1 MPAVD
6 AGRRGENV
14 TGNRILPAAAFG
26 RVFRNFTGGWIFA
39 ALILAGGAG
48 VRAQTD
54 QDLVD
59 MIETG
64 RISEARERLGRLERE
79 KKSPEQVLFLKG
91 MLTADGDS
99 AAHIY
104 ERFLMLYPKSRFGD
118 EACMRLAQHKY
129 AQGLYQAALRALRHL
144 TQRYPDSPVS
154 DKCLYTAGMCY
165 LNLNLPDSAA
175 VFFRNAVARWPD
187 SEAGRSARDRL
198 AAIGAS
204 TMAPPAAAPA
214 GAGADSAARAAVDET
229 AAPRYA
235 VQVGAFANQTNALM
249 RKSFFA
255 SAGYQVT
262 LRMKKRD
269 DKTLYLVWIGTY
281 ATMDEARQTGEK
293 LKSKYGLSYQLV
305 TE

>member
-1 MPAVD
+1 MPEMPAVD

-14 TGNRILPAAAFG
+14 TGKHTRTAGAFG
-26 RVFRNFTGGWIFA
+26 RIIRGFTSGWIFA
-39 ALILAGGAG
+39 ALILAAGAG

-64 RISEARERLGRLERE
+64 RISEARERLGRLEQDRR
-79 KKSPEQVLFLKG
+79 SPEQVLFLKG
-91 MLTADGDS
+91 LLTADGDS

-144 TQRYPDSPVS
+144 MQRYPDSPVF
-154 DKCLYTAGMCY
+154 DKCLYMAGMCHQ
-165 LNLNLPDSAA
+165 NLNHPDSAA

-198 AAIGAS
+198 AVMGA
-204 TMAPPAAAPA
+204 AAAPTA
-214 GAGADSAARAAVDET
+214 AVVDSTARTSAAGP

-235 VQVGAFANQTNALM
+235 VQVGAFASQANALM

-255 SAGYQVT
+255 NAGYQVT

-269 DKTLYLVWIGTY
+269 DATLYLVWIGTY